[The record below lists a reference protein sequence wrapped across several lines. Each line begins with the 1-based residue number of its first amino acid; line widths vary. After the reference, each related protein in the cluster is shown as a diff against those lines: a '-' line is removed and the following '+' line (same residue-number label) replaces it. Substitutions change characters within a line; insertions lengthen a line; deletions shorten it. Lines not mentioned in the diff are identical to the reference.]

1 MRNRRIATLTALT
14 LAGAVVGTGAA
25 VAATTT
31 KLTASLSAK
40 KEVGNAGPT
49 GAKGTFVATISG
61 TKLCYT
67 LKFSGLSKP
76 LAAHIHRGTAT
87 QNGSIVVDLKPKF
100 SNGKAAACVPIKSS
114 VASAIRK
121 DPKGYY
127 ANVHTQKNPDGAIRG
142 QLSGSGY

>member
-14 LAGAVVGTGAA
+14 LVGAVAGTGAA
-25 VAATTT
+25 TAATTT

-49 GAKGTFVATISG
+49 GAKGTFVATLTG

-67 LKFSGLSKP
+67 LKFSGLTKP
-76 LAAHIHRGTAT
+76 LAAHIHKGTAT

-100 SNGKAAACVPIKSS
+100 ANGKAASCVTAKSS

-121 DPKGYY
+121 NPKGYY

-142 QLSGSGY
+142 QLSAS

>member
-1 MRNRRIATLTALT
+1 MGNRRIATLTALT
-14 LAGAVVGTGAA
+14 LVGAVAGTGAA

-31 KLTASLSAK
+31 NLTAALSAS

-49 GAKGTFVATISG
+49 GAKGTFVGTISG

-67 LKFSGLSKP
+67 LKYSGLTKP
-76 LAAHIHRGTAT
+76 LAAHIHKGTAT

-100 SNGKAAACVPIKSS
+100 SNGKAAACVPIKSTL
-114 VASAIRK
+114 ASAIAK
-121 DPKGYY
+121 NPKGYY

-142 QLSGSGY
+142 QLSAH